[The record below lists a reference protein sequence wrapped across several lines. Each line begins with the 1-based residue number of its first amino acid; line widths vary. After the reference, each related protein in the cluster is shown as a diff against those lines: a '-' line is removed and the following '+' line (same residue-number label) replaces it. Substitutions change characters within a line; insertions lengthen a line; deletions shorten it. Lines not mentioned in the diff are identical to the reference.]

1 MAKITKTAAELRD
14 EIAASTAS
22 ARNFLRSLFDEGT
35 FLEFG
40 TYVKNGEN
48 GSFEGVITG
57 CGAVDGR
64 PVYAFVQDKEN
75 EKAAFSAAH
84 GKKIASL
91 YDAALKACAPVVGVF
106 SGSGAKVSEGID
118 CLSSYGSV
126 MAKINEAKGI
136 IPQIAVIEGVCGGAS
151 AVICQMFDIII
162 SSDKAGRYVTANGK
176 TVGASDVVCDSSEL
190 TARTREILNLL
201 PSSCEEGSVC
211 LDDCETINDPLDVSA
226 YVSDDSDVKE
236 LISALS
242 DNEPVIL
249 TDGVAP
255 EMVTALSFFNGR
267 AVGFVANQP
276 KEKGGALTASA
287 SKKAARF
294 ISLCTDF
301 NIPVITLV
309 NTVGF
314 KGDEDDYLSALSSL
328 AYAYANC
335 PVTVTAV
342 IGKAYGSAFT
352 LMGSKALGADFVFA
366 LDTAVISVLDPET
379 AVEFLRD
386 KELRE
391 ASDPASARKTL
402 KDEWISNEAS
412 PLNASRSGDVDD
424 VVDSLELKQRMA
436 SAVEFLA

>member
-14 EIAASTAS
+14 EIAASSAS

-64 PVYAFVQDKEN
+64 PIYAFVQDKEN
-75 EKAAFSAAH
+75 EKAAFTAAH
-84 GKKIASL
+84 GKKITML
-91 YDAALKACAPVVGVF
+91 YDAAMKACAPIVGVF

-118 CLSSYGSV
+118 CLSAYGSV
-126 MAKINEAKGI
+126 MAKVNEAKGV

-151 AVICQMFDIII
+151 AVICQMFDVIV
-162 SSDKAGRYVTANGK
+162 SADKAGRYVTSNGK
-176 TVGASDVVCDSSEL
+176 TVGYSDVTCDSAEL
-190 TARTREILNLL
+190 PAKAREILSLL
-201 PSSCEEGSVC
+201 PSNCEEGSVC
-211 LDDCETINDPLDVSA
+211 GDDCETINEPLNVSA
-226 YVSDDSDVKE
+226 YLDSDVTD
-236 LISALS
+236 LIRDLS
-242 DNEPVIL
+242 DNGSPVIL
-249 TDGVAP
+249 TEGVAP

-276 KEKGGALTASA
+276 KENGGALTASA
-287 SKKAARF
+287 AKKAARF

-314 KGDEDDYLSALSSL
+314 KGDDSDYLSALSSL

-335 PVTVTAV
+335 PVAVTAV
-342 IGKAYGSAFT
+342 IGNAYGSAFT

-366 LDTAVISVLDPET
+366 LDSAVISVLDPDT

-386 KELRE
+386 KDLRE
-391 ASDPASARKTL
+391 ASDPASARKTF
-402 KDEWISNEAS
+402 KEEWISGPAS
-412 PLNASRSGDVDD
+412 PLSASRSGDVDD
-424 VVDSLELKQRMA
+424 VVAAFELKQRIA
-436 SAVEFLA
+436 SAIEFLA